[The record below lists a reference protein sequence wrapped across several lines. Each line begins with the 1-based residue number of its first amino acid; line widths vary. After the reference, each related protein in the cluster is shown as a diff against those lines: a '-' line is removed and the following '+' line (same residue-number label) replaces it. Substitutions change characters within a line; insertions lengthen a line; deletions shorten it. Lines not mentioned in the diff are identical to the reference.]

1 MVLLSLMLGLIG
13 ILALAFILITV
24 FGLFA
29 HAVDVAKAANNLA
42 SERKSERE

>member
-1 MVLLSLMLGLIG
+1 MVLLSWLMGTIG
-13 ILALAFILITV
+13 ILALAFVVVTI

-42 SERKSERE
+42 SERKIERD